1 VRFVNHQ
8 LALSGVPET
17 LTARAIKV
25 AYVFLPF
32 AKTSVH
38 AVDFSLLQSFRLA
51 SMSNHQKTAIVQ
63 GQVALPMNT

>member
-17 LTARAIKV
+17 LTARAMRV
-25 AYVFLPF
+25 DYVILPF
-32 AKTSVH
+32 AEMSVH
-38 AVDFSLLQSFRLA
+38 AVDSGLLQSSRVA

-63 GQVALPMNT
+63 GQVALPMNM